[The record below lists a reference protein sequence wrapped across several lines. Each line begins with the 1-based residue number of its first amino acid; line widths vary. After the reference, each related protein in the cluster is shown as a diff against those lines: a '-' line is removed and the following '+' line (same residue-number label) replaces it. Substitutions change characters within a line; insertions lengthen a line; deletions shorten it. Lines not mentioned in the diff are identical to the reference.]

1 MCHQSVEG
9 RLKIHD
15 GRDIPRTK
23 MSISSPQTARNCPIC
38 GIRLPPYSGGRPRT
52 YCSIPCRRMAERQVL
67 RNRGSAEVAQTQR
80 TLGRRR

>member
-1 MCHQSVEG
+1 
-9 RLKIHD
+9 
-15 GRDIPRTK
+15 

-67 RNRGSAEVAQTQR
+67 RNRGSAEVARLNELLQADDD
-80 TLGRRR
+80 G